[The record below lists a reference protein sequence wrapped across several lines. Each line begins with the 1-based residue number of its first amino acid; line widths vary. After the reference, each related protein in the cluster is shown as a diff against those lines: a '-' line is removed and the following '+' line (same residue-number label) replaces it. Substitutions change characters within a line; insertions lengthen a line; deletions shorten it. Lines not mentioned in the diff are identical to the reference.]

1 MIRRSSVPA
10 SLPHHQWNPY
20 PPAPSQY
27 STSLPSKEIL
37 SSSSSSVDSSSPQ
50 SSVDVSPPLI
60 AMAVIAVIAFIA
72 IIFSRPITRQFLRFY
87 RRYRQRRRQYVPSSS
102 AGDGLSLPYSFDSPR
117 DANFYIVSPEGLH
130 ESLIKTIP
138 LSTYTR
144 KSGFHDCAVC
154 LLEFEENDYVR
165 TLPTCSH
172 AFHVD
177 CIDMWLR
184 SHANCP
190 LCRAEI
196 FRQDSPFRPV
206 MAARIRP
213 NLDDMIF
220 PSTILQP
227 LPEIPTE
234 SEAEMTVT
242 VGEITQEPSP
252 SQERINNQSEDR
264 FNGRNFLLKRSYS
277 FEFERNLGSDNL
289 VTEPST
295 ASPWRFRRG
304 GGGFWSKR
312 PSPFSSLSKPRVF
325 SFHHY
330 RGMKSPFSRRRSFL
344 PLSES
349 SVRTS
354 GGGSSR
360 RRKSLASP
368 MFIRTAAGAT
378 GFALSSRL
386 RSGDPEALLSPERFN
401 RR

>member
-1 MIRRSSVPA
+1 
-10 SLPHHQWNPY
+10 
-20 PPAPSQY
+20 
-27 STSLPSKEIL
+27 
-37 SSSSSSVDSSSPQ
+37 
-50 SSVDVSPPLI
+50 
-60 AMAVIAVIAFIA
+60 MAVIAVIAFIA
-72 IIFSRPITRQFLRFY
+72 IIFSRTISRQFLRFY
-87 RRYRQRRRQYVPSSS
+87 RRYRRRRRLYVPSSS
-102 AGDGLSLPYSFDSPR
+102 AGDVHSLDSPR
-117 DANFYIVSPEGLH
+117 DANFYIVSPEGLQ
-130 ESLIKTIP
+130 ESLIKAIP
-138 LSTYTR
+138 LSIYTHQ
-144 KSGFHDCAVC
+144 SGFHDCAVC

-165 TLPTCSH
+165 TLPSCSH

-177 CIDMWLR
+177 CIDKWLR

-190 LCRAEI
+190 LCRAGI

-213 NLDDMIF
+213 NLDDMVF
-220 PSTILQP
+220 PSAILQQP
-227 LPEIPTE
+227 LPEIPTG
-234 SEAEMTVT
+234 SEAATTT

-252 SQERINNQSEDR
+252 IIDQSEDR

-277 FEFERNLGSDNL
+277 FEFERNL

-295 ASPWRFRRG
+295 ASPCRFRRG

-349 SVRTS
+349 SVRTT
-354 GGGSSR
+354 GGSSSR

-368 MFIRTAAGAT
+368 IFIRTSAVAT

-386 RSGDPEALLSPERFN
+386 RCGDPEALLSPERFN
-401 RR
+401 GR